1 MNYKQ
6 FQKQNHMSVGKIV
19 LGVLAGFAAGAAIGI
34 LFAPE
39 KGSATRKKILG
50 IANDLAED
58 IKEKISES
66 IKNVSNQFESTKD
79 DLKDYVETGKS
90 RVKDSYKNFN

>member
-1 MNYKQ
+1 MNFKQ
-6 FQKQNHMSVGKIV
+6 FQKQNNMSAGKIV
-19 LGVLAGFAAGAAIGI
+19 LGVLAGFAAGAVIGI

-66 IKNVSNQFESTKD
+66 IKDVSNQFESTKD
-79 DLKDYVETGKS
+79 DLQDYVETGKS
-90 RVKDSYKNFN
+90 TLKDSYKNFN

>member
-6 FQKQNHMSVGKIV
+6 FQKQNNMSAGKIV

-66 IKNVSNQFESTKD
+66 IKDVSNQFESTKD
-79 DLKDYVETGKS
+79 DLKDYAEAGKS
-90 RVKDSYKNFN
+90 RVKSNYKNFN